1 MRSPS
6 MFLCIGRATEIHS
19 LSRAGLKHS
28 AKRLFVKC
36 HKTVD
41 KVKALGK
48 EPALPE
54 SIRPLL

>member
-1 MRSPS
+1 